1 MGQGSSEA
9 PRPLPEPYPSQGPSR
24 RPDLAAA
31 GSALLAPR
39 RLVGRGTLAQGPTA
53 FAADALA
60 GSRPLAGAAPRALIA
75 WPPGSGWALGSA
87 AYNGLAGLALT
98 LGLGVGLAWALGLT
112 DAFVLKALAAYGLV
126 LLVLLR
132 FLPLHRPRTRLG
144 PANQVT
150 LLRGGLT
157 ALLIA
162 LAGEGAGEALVW
174 TAFALA
180 LIASALDGI
189 DGWLAR
195 RLGWVSPFGARFDM
209 EVDALMVAGLVLLL
223 WTLDRAGPWVL
234 AAGAMRYLFV
244 AAGALWPWLR
254 HPLPPSRRRQA
265 VCVVQVLTLALALV
279 LPAAWAWAVAALGL
293 VLLSYSFAADTLW
306 LARRARSGVTDPN
319 DPPVQS
325 PWAGWRPWLV
335 LAAAL
340 WLLNAAL
347 SFHGH
352 WPTPWVELRRELSPE
367 IALLVLTLSLGV
379 GAWGRPSRRLIA
391 GLALILTLLV
401 IGRYA
406 EVMAPALYGRPINL
420 FWDARYLPQVIPML
434 VQSAPLPLVLG
445 LPLVLLSLL
454 GLIYVVLRWA
464 LGRVAEAMGAAAPR
478 RVLAVLAG
486 VAVAAYLAGVA
497 SPRLNW
503 EYGFSRPVTLTLA
516 QQAAFTLR
524 ALGAVA
530 PGLPPS
536 PELSSNLGRVQGAH
550 VVILFAESYGAATF
564 DQPRLAAALAPA
576 RADLAAAVA
585 QTGRLVVSALVRS
598 PTFAGGSWLAH
609 ASLLSGVEVR
619 EDRDYAL
626 LLTQQRETLVHRFA
640 QAGYRTLGVMPGLR
654 LAWPEGAFYG
664 YDRILDAEGLD
675 YRGPELGWWR
685 IPDQFALARLD
696 AELPTASGPA
706 GGEGRPR
713 LAVFPTI
720 NSHVPFSPVPPY
732 QSDWER
738 LLTTDPFDP
747 ITLKRAGSQAVALT
761 DLGPAYADSLGYL
774 FRVLAGWLR
783 HRPDLDLVLL
793 VLGDHQPLAAV
804 SGEGAPWEVPVHL
817 ITARAV
823 IRDAFLAQGFVPG
836 LVPRRPALGGMAD
849 LTQMVLRAFDS
860 GGPGGIGAP
869 GVDVAR
875 PIAEPGEAGAN
886 PGGLQPPG

>member
-1 MGQGSSEA
+1 MDVA
-9 PRPLPEPYPSQGPSR
+9 PGDVPRDTG
-24 RPDLAAA
+24 
-31 GSALLAPR
+31 LLR
-39 RLVGRGTLAQGPTA
+39 
-53 FAADALA
+53 
-60 GSRPLAGAAPRALIA
+60 
-75 WPPGSGWALGSA
+75 SA

-112 DAFVLKALAAYGLV
+112 GAFVLKALAAYGLV
-126 LLVLLR
+126 LLVLVR
-132 FLPLHRPRTRLG
+132 FLPLHRPRARLG

-162 LAGEGAGEALVW
+162 LAGEGASEALAW

-180 LIASALDGI
+180 LIVAALDGV
-189 DGWLAR
+189 DGRLAR
-195 RLGWVSPFGARFDM
+195 RLGWASPFGARFDM
-209 EVDALMVAGLVLLL
+209 ELDALLVAGLALLL

-265 VCVVQVLTLALALV
+265 VCVVQVLTLTLALV

-293 VLLSYSFAADTLW
+293 VFLSYSFAVDTLW
-306 LARRARSGVTDPN
+306 LARRARPRVSDPN
-319 DPPVQS
+319 DLPARS
-325 PWAGWRPWLV
+325 PWAGARPWLV

-352 WPTPWVELRRELSPE
+352 WPTPWVEVRRELSPE

-391 GLALILTLLV
+391 GLALVLTLLV
-401 IGRYA
+401 LGRYA

-434 VQSAPLPLVLG
+434 AQSAPPLLVLG
-445 LPLVLLSLL
+445 LPLALLSLL
-454 GLIYVVLRWA
+454 GLIYVLLRWA
-464 LGRVAEAMGAAAPR
+464 LGRVVDALGAPVPR
-478 RVLAVLAG
+478 RVLAVVAG
-486 VAVAAYLAGVA
+486 AAVAAYLAGVS
-497 SPRLNW
+497 SPRLNL

-516 QQAAFTLR
+516 QQAAFALK
-524 ALGAVA
+524 ALGAVP

-536 PELSSNLGRVQGAH
+536 PEMRSDLGRVRGAH

-564 DQPRLAAALAPA
+564 DQPRLEAALAQA
-576 RADLAAAVA
+576 LADLAAAVA
-585 QTGRLVVSALVRS
+585 ETGRSAVSALVRS

-626 LLTQQRETLVHRFA
+626 LLTQPRETLVHRFA

-664 YDRILDAEGLD
+664 YESILDAQGLD

-696 AELPTASGPA
+696 AAELTATEPTRGD
-706 GGEGRPR
+706 GRPR
-713 LAVFPTI
+713 LAVFPII
-720 NSHVPFSPVPPY
+720 NSHVPFRPVPAY
-732 QSDWER
+732 QPDWGR
-738 LLTTDPFDP
+738 ILTPNPLAPTTPG
-747 ITLKRAGSQAVALT
+747 RAGTQALALT
-761 DLGPAYADSLGYL
+761 DLGPAYADSLDYL
-774 FRVLAGWLR
+774 FQVLGGWLR

-817 ITARAV
+817 ITGRAEV
-823 IRDAFLAQGFVPG
+823 RDAFLAQGFVPG

-849 LTQMVLRAFDS
+849 LTQMLLRAFDS
-860 GGPGGIGAP
+860 GRPGGIGAP
-869 GVDVAR
+869 GVEVLR
-875 PIAEPGEAGAN
+875 PIAEPGEAG
-886 PGGLQPPG
+886 PDSGGLQR